1 VLRIEYQYFDF
12 CHGLFIDLFEH
23 GCQMFEEKGA
33 ANATA
38 DYTDAKMLMNGHNLS
53 KYSTSATHKVYK

>member
-1 VLRIEYQYFDF
+1 
-12 CHGLFIDLFEH
+12 
-23 GCQMFEEKGA
+23 MFEEKGA